1 MICQQKMTEKLVLN
15 PRFRLSRDM
24 FQNYG
29 CHPLGSGGPDIFW
42 NDGQT
47 ASFATS
53 AYMFWHLGRAG
64 VWQFCY
70 GAVWIPSQ
78 ISKGIPSQKQDPT
91 IQV

>member
-1 MICQQKMTEKLVLN
+1 MPTKNDRETCVKPKVLTITSCFKTMDVIHWV
-15 PRFRLSRDM
+15 R
-24 FQNYG
+24 
-29 CHPLGSGGPDIFW
+29 GGPDIFW